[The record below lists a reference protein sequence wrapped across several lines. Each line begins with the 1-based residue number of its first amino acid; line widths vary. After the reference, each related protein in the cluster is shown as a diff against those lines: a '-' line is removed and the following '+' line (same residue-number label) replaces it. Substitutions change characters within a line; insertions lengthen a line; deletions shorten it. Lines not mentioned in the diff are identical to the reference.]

1 MKNIQSLV
9 ASLAAFFCFVLLAAC
24 NTGAASV
31 NKKVVKHDSRP
42 HIIGAMKNVMHKGE
56 LFARIGI
63 DTLADKEHL
72 YGMGPVENL
81 AGEILVWDGIGYKA
95 SVSTDTI
102 MNITNT
108 LVLKAPFFGYAN
120 IDEWQQMPIP
130 DSISTIAQLEQYLD
144 VQTTKKPRPYF
155 FKIKA
160 VVNSAKVHLMN
171 LPPGTKVSSPEDA
184 RKGQTV
190 YKINNQE
197 VDLLG
202 FFSKEHQT
210 IFTHH
215 DTWLHIHL
223 LTADKKIM
231 GHLDEMELKS
241 GKVALS
247 LPKD

>member
-1 MKNIQSLV
+1 M
-9 ASLAAFFCFVLLAAC
+9 ATYCGFVLLSAC
-24 NTGAASV
+24 NSNTAISD
-31 NKKVVKHDSRP
+31 KKVVKHDSRP
-42 HIIGAMKNVMHKGE
+42 RIIGAMKNVMHKGE
-56 LFARIGI
+56 LFAWMDL
-63 DTLADKEHL
+63 DTLTDMAHL

-81 AGEILVWDGIGYKA
+81 TGEILVWDGIGYKA
-95 SVSTDTI
+95 SVATDTT

-108 LVLKAPFFGYAN
+108 LALKAPFFGYAN
-120 IDEWQQMPIP
+120 IEDWQQMPIP
-130 DSISTIAQLEQYLD
+130 DSISDIAQLEQYLD
-144 VQTTKKPRPYF
+144 VQTNTKPRPYF

-160 VVNSAKVHLMN
+160 VVISAKVHLMN

-184 RKGQTV
+184 RKGQKV
-190 YKINNQE
+190 YTIKNQE
-197 VDLLG
+197 VDMLG

-231 GHLDEMELKS
+231 GHLDEMDLKKGS
-241 GKVALS
+241 VALY